1 MSKKELKITEEE
13 LKQIQAQVQVRSQLI
28 SDIGS
33 VEAEK
38 HKLLHA
44 LSNVLEKTKET
55 ADGLEEKYGKVNIN
69 LEDGSYE
76 VVEVEKEEEE
86 EVAEEK

>member
-38 HKLLHA
+38 HRLLHA

-76 VVEVEKEEEE
+76 VIEEEE

>member
-1 MSKKELKITEEE
+1 MSEKELKITEEE

-28 SDIGS
+28 NDIGS

-38 HKLLHA
+38 HRLLHA

>member
-1 MSKKELKITEEE
+1 MSEKELKITEEE

-76 VVEVEKEEEE
+76 VIEKEE

>member
-1 MSKKELKITEEE
+1 MSEKELKITEEQ
-13 LKQIQAQVQVRSQLI
+13 LKKVQAQVKVRSQLI

-33 VEAEK
+33 IEAEK

-76 VVEVEKEEEE
+76 VVKEEEKEEKE
-86 EVAEEK
+86 EVAE

>member
-1 MSKKELKITEEE
+1 MSEKELKITEEE
-13 LKQIQAQVQVRSQLI
+13 LKQIQAQVQVRGQLI

-55 ADGLEEKYGKVNIN
+55 ADALEEKYGKVNIN

-76 VVEVEKEEEE
+76 VIKEEEKEEK
-86 EVAEEK
+86 EVAEKK

>member
-1 MSKKELKITEEE
+1 MSEKELKITEEE
-13 LKQIQAQVQVRSQLI
+13 LKQIKAQVQVRGQLI

-69 LEDGSYE
+69 LEDGSYK
-76 VVEVEKEEEE
+76 VVEEEKEE

>member
-1 MSKKELKITEEE
+1 MSEKELKITEEE
-13 LKQIQAQVQVRSQLI
+13 LKQIQAQVQVRGQLI

-76 VVEVEKEEEE
+76 VVEEEKEEEE

>member
-1 MSKKELKITEEE
+1 MSEKELKITEEE

-28 SDIGS
+28 NDIGS

-38 HKLLHA
+38 HRLLHA

-76 VVEVEKEEEE
+76 VIEKEE

>member
-1 MSKKELKITEEE
+1 MSEKELKITEEE
-13 LKQIQAQVQVRSQLI
+13 LKQIQAQVQVRGKLI
-28 SDIGS
+28 NDIGS

-76 VVEVEKEEEE
+76 VVEEEKEE